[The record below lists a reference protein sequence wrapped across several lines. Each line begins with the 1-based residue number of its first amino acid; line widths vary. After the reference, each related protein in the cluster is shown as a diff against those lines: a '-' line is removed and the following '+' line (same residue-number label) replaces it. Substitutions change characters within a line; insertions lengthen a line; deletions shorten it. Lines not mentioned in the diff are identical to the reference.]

1 MKKNILMFI
10 NGFGVE
16 QRDSYNVYSESL
28 MPNMDKLTKTC
39 LFGSLNSG
47 DLDYKT
53 GYRRFSIGIGEEL
66 TYSIVNNSI
75 NDETYKNNELFNYII
90 GQLNTNSSKLHVICY
105 WDNENT
111 FFQLVVF
118 LKEVVTRTKIPVDV
132 HLVLNQKSLNDYR
145 YIEKS
150 LNTLNY
156 ELGNNLKVGI
166 VSGSNNQLFYKDF
179 MKLFV
184 ADSGEKWKD
193 VSKKVEVLYETKTKP
208 EDVRTFALN
217 SGTTLNDN
225 DSILFFNYSNI
236 DVTPFTKE
244 LIEQKY
250 RKLNLGTIRFYSLF
264 PIKCDNVNIPSMYN
278 YAVSSTYMLNS
289 IKTINARCMIMAK
302 QEYCPEINNY
312 LTGLRNT
319 YEESIKYMPTDNGF
333 IYDGNIL
340 LNTIVS
346 LKEELVIVNYEIDDC
361 KTVEEIKDRLSKIDN
376 VIGILYGY
384 TSQNNIGLFI
394 SSLYGLEKELY
405 NNKHELCKIN
415 FSVRAPVIV
424 ADPSIT
430 KNNYTLEEGTVFNLA
445 NSVYKN
451 INGNYRHE
459 GIVKR
464 KKGILSIFKK

>member
-118 LKEVVTRTKIPVDV
+118 LKEIVTRTKIPVDV

-166 VSGSNNQLFYKDF
+166 VSGSNNQLLYKDF
-179 MKLFV
+179 MK
-184 ADSGEKWKD
+184 ADIASD
-193 VSKKVEVLYETKTKP
+193 VSTYSVDKKYFISNVPYYITSPIILKLIDSNIMFDKIVMMVQKEVGERYSAAPGTKNYGAISVILQYFYDIKKEFVVSKNNFVPVPKVDSVIISFTPRVPKIKV
-208 EDVRTFALN
+208 DDINKFRKVV
-217 SGTTLNDN
+217 N
-225 DSILFFNYSNI
+225 DSF
-236 DVTPFTKE
+236 
-244 LIEQKY
+244 
-250 RKLNLGTIRFYSLF
+250 RF
-264 PIKCDNVNIPSMYN
+264 KR
-278 YAVSSTYMLNS
+278 
-289 IKTINARCMIMAK
+289 KTIK
-302 QEYCPEINNY
+302 NN
-312 LTGLRNT
+312 L
-319 YEESIKYMPTDNGF
+319 SD
-333 IYDGNIL
+333 YDLI
-340 LNTIVS
+340 
-346 LKEELVIVNYEIDDC
+346 
-361 KTVEEIKDRLSKIDN
+361 TVEKILN
-376 VIGILYGY
+376 KYGY
-384 TSQNNIGLFI
+384 NLSSRAEEIPVEAFCEISMNI
-394 SSLYGLEKELY
+394 
-405 NNKHELCKIN
+405 
-415 FSVRAPVIV
+415 
-424 ADPSIT
+424 
-430 KNNYTLEEGTVFNLA
+430 
-445 NSVYKN
+445 
-451 INGNYRHE
+451 
-459 GIVKR
+459 
-464 KKGILSIFKK
+464 